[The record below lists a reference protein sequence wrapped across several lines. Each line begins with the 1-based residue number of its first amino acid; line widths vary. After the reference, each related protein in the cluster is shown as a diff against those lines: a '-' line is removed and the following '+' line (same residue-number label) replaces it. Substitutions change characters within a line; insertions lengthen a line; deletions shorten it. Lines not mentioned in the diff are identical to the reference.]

1 MKIKYCF
8 LAIVILMLCGCM
20 QRYYNTATNAEETY
34 FYSTEKEV
42 KIGEAL
48 SKQIER
54 EFKPD
59 NDPLIQQ
66 HINKIGQQVAL
77 KTERKDLRYYF
88 KVLDVKDVNAVAL
101 PGGYVYIFKGLW
113 EKIEKDDAKIAAV
126 LAHEIAHI
134 TTRHTIKRLQAS
146 FGVNLLAV
154 LVVVTPGDDP
164 YSKNK
169 AMAGI
174 GELLLAYSREDELQ
188 ADFLATKYMQ
198 LCGYDLSAIL
208 DVLQILQDEQRK
220 KPARMRTVQTHPYIS
235 ERRKL
240 VKQKQNRGNMGF
252 DDYINTGNE

>member
-1 MKIKYCF
+1 M
-8 LAIVILMLCGCM
+8 LMISGCV
-20 QRYYNTATNAEETY
+20 QRYYNTATHAEETY
-34 FYSTEKEV
+34 FYSTDKEI
-42 KIGEAL
+42 KIGASL

-66 HINKIGQQVAL
+66 RINKIGQQVARE
-77 KTERKDLRYYF
+77 TERKELRYHF
-88 KVLDVKDVNAVAL
+88 KVLDVEEINAFAL

-134 TTRHTIKRLQAS
+134 TARHSIKRLQAS
-146 FGVNLLAV
+146 YGINILSI
-154 LVVVTPGDDP
+154 LVAVTPGSDG

-174 GELLLAYSREDELQ
+174 GELMLAYSREDEMQ

-198 LCGYDLSAIL
+198 LAGYDVAAIL

-220 KPARMRTVQTHPYIS
+220 KPMRTKMVQTHPYIS
-235 ERRKL
+235 ERKKL
-240 VKQKQNRGNMGF
+240 VKQKINRGSIDFN
-252 DDYINTGNE
+252 DYINTIK